1 MTKIKDP
8 IYGYVELE
16 DSILDVIDT
25 PYFQR
30 LRDIIQT
37 SYTSL
42 FPTSVHNRFSHSL
55 GVYFLGKKAID
66 SLFKNFR
73 AIHGNDELNET
84 KEREIKKTFLM
95 ACILHDIGH
104 SPFSHTGE
112 EFYFDEK
119 VNKGSADK
127 PEYTED
133 SKLTKDLDDLL
144 NDEEYR
150 LDIIKQS
157 FCSPKP
163 HEFMSAYLGL
173 KVFLSEK
180 DKHIQSFFVRC
191 IIGLQYYNCET
202 LEKQL
207 LNACI
212 ELLNSSTIDV
222 DKLDY
227 LIRDSYMTGFYSI
240 NIDYERL
247 LAGISLHEL
256 DPETKNNII
265 QVSKPNGSQET
276 CKHVFVAFKKQSLSV
291 LENVILA
298 NDLERKWIQSHPVVL
313 YSSFL
318 LQIIIHNI
326 NEKITDGLPNKHLF
340 SYASLT
346 EEGMTIGNEHIRL
359 LSDSDI
365 TFLAKN
371 KYYDNWSSE
380 YFNRSTW
387 RHPLW
392 KSQSEFKI
400 LNENISAS
408 ALEELVKIIGGIEKD
423 LLNGE
428 YGHHYINED
437 LLISY
442 SKELEEV
449 TSAISSTQ
457 NISSK
462 KSLNAIKSQLENK
475 TKFLKFLFEYC
486 NEKDAYFDFVVITN
500 KQFLSGLNKKD
511 FQNIE
516 IQFDKFRQNYVLSKA
531 LCILSSEIFD
541 EKYFYMYNKEVQGK
555 QKIDVV
561 DFCKRMDA
569 FVAGL

>member
-16 DSILDVIDT
+16 DSTLDVIDT

-55 GVYFLGKKAID
+55 GVYFLGKKAINY
-66 SLFKNFR
+66 LFENFR
-73 AIHGNDELNET
+73 AIHGKDELSEA
-84 KEREIKKTFLM
+84 KELEIKQTFLM
-95 ACILHDIGH
+95 ACLLHDIGH

-119 VNKGSADK
+119 VNIGTADN
-127 PEYTED
+127 PEYTQD
-133 SKLTKDLDDLL
+133 PKLTKDLDDFL
-144 NDEEYR
+144 DDQEYR
-150 LDIIKQS
+150 SDIMRQT

-173 KVFLSEK
+173 KVFLSK
-180 DKHIQSFFVRC
+180 KSKQIQSFFVRC
-191 IIGLQYYNCET
+191 IIGLQYYDCLT

-256 DPETKNNII
+256 EPEIKSNII
-265 QVSKPNGSQET
+265 QVPKPDGSRET
-276 CKHVFVAFKKQSLSV
+276 CKHVFIAFKKQSLSV

-313 YSSFL
+313 YNSFL

-326 NEKITDGLPNKHLF
+326 SAKITDGLSNKHLF
-340 SYASLT
+340 SYDSLT
-346 EEGMTIGNEHIRL
+346 EDGVTIGNEHIRL

-371 KYYDNWSSE
+371 KYYDNWASE
-380 YFNRSTW
+380 YFNRSSW

-392 KSQSEFKI
+392 KSQTEFQM
-400 LNENISAS
+400 LNENLSEQ
-408 ALEELVKIIGGIEKD
+408 ALEKLTKIIVGIEKD

-428 YGHHYINED
+428 YGTNYID
-437 LLISY
+437 DKLLDAY
-442 SKELEEV
+442 LKQLE
-449 TSAISSTQ
+449 TATTAISSTE
-457 NISSK
+457 NNSSK
-462 KSLNAIKSQLENK
+462 KSLNAIKTQLEHK
-475 TKFLKFLFEYC
+475 IEFLTFLSEYC
-486 NEKDAYFDFVVITN
+486 NEKNALFDFVLVTN

-511 FQNIE
+511 FKNIQ
-516 IQFDKFRQNYVLSKA
+516 IQFDKFEQNYVLSRA
-531 LCILSSEIFD
+531 LPILSSDLFN
-541 EKYFYMYNKEVQGK
+541 EKYFYMYNKEVLEK

-561 DFCKRMDA
+561 DF
-569 FVAGL
+569 

>member
-8 IYGYVELE
+8 IYGYIELE
-16 DSILDVIDT
+16 DSIIDIIDT

-73 AIHGNDELNET
+73 ISHDNDELSEV
-84 KEREIKKTFLM
+84 KEIEIKDTFLK
-95 ACILHDIGH
+95 ACLLHDIGH

-119 VNKGSADK
+119 VNLGTDDA
-127 PEYTED
+127 PQYTED
-133 SKLTKDLDDLL
+133 PKLTKDLDAFLD
-144 NDEEYR
+144 DEEYR
-150 LDIIKQS
+150 LDIRRQP

-163 HEFMSAYLGL
+163 HEYMSAYLGL
-173 KVFLSEK
+173 NVFLSEK

-191 IIGLQYYNCET
+191 IIGLQYYECESI
-202 LEKQL
+202 EKQV

-256 DPETKNNII
+256 DLEAKNNIVK
-265 QVSKPNGSQET
+265 VSKLDGTQES
-276 CKHVFVAFKKQSLSV
+276 CKHVFVAFKKQSISV

-298 NDLERKWIQSHPVVL
+298 NDLERKWIQSHPAVL

-326 NEKITDGLPNKHLF
+326 SEKITAGSSNKHLF
-340 SYASLT
+340 SYKSLT
-346 EEGMTIGNEHIRL
+346 EEGINIGAEHIRL

-371 KYYDNWSSE
+371 KYYDNWSVE
-380 YFNRSTW
+380 YFNRSSW

-392 KSQSEFKI
+392 KSQIEFEI
-400 LNENISAS
+400 LTENLSKQ
-408 ALEELVKIIGGIEKD
+408 ALEKLTKVIDGIEKD
-423 LLNGE
+423 LLTGE
-428 YGHHYINED
+428 YGTNYINGE
-437 LLISY
+437 LLDAY
-442 SKELEEV
+442 TNQLATATNALATTKN
-449 TSAISSTQ
+449 SST
-457 NISSK
+457 
-462 KSLNAIKSQLENK
+462 IKTLTVTKTQLECKIN
-475 TKFLKFLFEYC
+475 FLKFLFEYC
-486 NEKDAYFDFVVITN
+486 NEKDASFDFVLVTN

-511 FQNIE
+511 FKNIQ
-516 IQFDKFRQNYVLSKA
+516 IQFDKFKQNYVLSKA
-531 LCILSSEIFD
+531 LPILSSEIFN
-541 EKYFYMYNKEVQGK
+541 EKYFYMYNKETPEK
-555 QKIDVV
+555 QKIDSV
-561 DFCKRMDA
+561 DFCKKMA
-569 FVAGL
+569 SFAATL

>member
-8 IYGYVELE
+8 IYGYVEL
-16 DSILDVIDT
+16 DDGILEMIDT

-55 GVYFLGKKAID
+55 GVYYLGGKAID

-73 AIHGNDELNET
+73 LKHNHDELTET
-84 KEREIKKTFLM
+84 KELEIKNTFLK
-95 ACILHDIGH
+95 ACLLHDIGH

-119 VNKGSADK
+119 VNLGTVEK

-133 SKLTKDLDDLL
+133 PKLTKDLDDFL

-150 LDIIKQS
+150 LDIKRQS

-173 KVFLSEK
+173 KVFLSEEE
-180 DKHIQSFFVRC
+180 KHIKSFFVRC
-191 IIGLQYYNCET
+191 IIGLQYYECASI
-202 LEKQL
+202 EKQL

-212 ELLNSSTIDV
+212 ELLNSTTIDV

-247 LAGISLHEL
+247 LSGISLHEL
-256 DPETKNNII
+256 DRGTENNIVKETK
-265 QVSKPNGSQET
+265 PDGTQESY
-276 CKHVFVAFKKQSLSV
+276 KHVFVAFKKQSISV

-326 NEKITDGLPNKHLF
+326 SEKIAEENSNKHLF
-340 SYASLT
+340 SYESLT
-346 EEGMTIGNEHIRL
+346 EEGINIGVENIRF

-365 TFLAKN
+365 TFLSKN
-371 KYYDNWSSE
+371 KYYDNWSAE
-380 YFNRSTW
+380 YFNRSSW

-392 KSQSEFKI
+392 KSQIEFKI
-400 LNENISAS
+400 LNENLSDY
-408 ALEELVKIIGGIEKD
+408 ALEKLTKVINGVEKD

-428 YGHHYINED
+428 YGSNYIN
-437 LLISY
+437 
-442 SKELEEV
+442 KELLDAYINQLE
-449 TSAISSTQ
+449 TGTNAISTTQ
-457 NISSK
+457 NNSSK
-462 KSLNAIKSQLENK
+462 KSLNVIKTQLESKIN
-475 TKFLKFLFEYC
+475 FLKFLSQYC
-486 NEKDAYFDFVVITN
+486 TDNNASFDFVLITN

-511 FQNIE
+511 FRNIE
-516 IQFDKFRQNYVLSKA
+516 IQFDKFKQNYVLSRA
-531 LCILSSEIFD
+531 LSVLGSEIFN
-541 EKYFYMYNKEVQGK
+541 EKYFYIYNKEIPEK
-555 QKIDVV
+555 QKIDAV
-561 DFCKRMDA
+561 DFCKKMGA
-569 FVAGL
+569 FATTL

>member
-55 GVYFLGKKAID
+55 GVYFLGQKAID

-73 AIHGNDELNET
+73 AIHGNDELNEA
-84 KEREIKKTFLM
+84 KELEIKKTFLM
-95 ACILHDIGH
+95 ACLLHDVGH

-119 VNKGSADK
+119 VNNGTVDK

-133 SKLTKDLDDLL
+133 SKLTKDLDDFL

-150 LDIIKQS
+150 SDIIKQS

-173 KVFLSEK
+173 KVFLSKK

-191 IIGLQYYNCET
+191 IIGLQYYDCKT

-256 DPETKNNII
+256 ETETKNNII
-265 QVSKPNGSQET
+265 QISKPDGSRET

-340 SYASLT
+340 SYDSLT
-346 EEGMTIGNEHIRL
+346 EEGVTIGNEHIRL

-392 KSQSEFKI
+392 KSQTEFQM
-400 LNENISAS
+400 LNENLSNQ
-408 ALEELVKIIGGIEKD
+408 ALEKLIKIIDGIEKD
-423 LLNGE
+423 LLSGE
-428 YGHHYINED
+428 YGTNYINTE
-437 LLISY
+437 LLDSY
-442 SKELEEV
+442 SKQLETGTNV
-449 TSAISSTQ
+449 ISSTE
-457 NISSK
+457 NNSSK
-462 KSLNAIKSQLENK
+462 KSLTAIKTQLECK
-475 TKFLKFLFEYC
+475 IKFLTFLFEYC
-486 NEKDAYFDFVVITN
+486 NEKDASFDFVLVTN

-511 FQNIE
+511 FKNIQV
-516 IQFDKFRQNYVLSKA
+516 QFDKFGQNYVLSRA
-531 LCILSSEIFD
+531 LPILGSELFN
-541 EKYFYMYNKEVQGK
+541 EKYFYIYNKEVTEK
-555 QKIDVV
+555 KKIDVV

-569 FVAGL
+569 FAACL